1 VESIYEWIDD
11 KQEGKKMGKNIIEE
25 LQESV
30 INYDEEAAVKAAKKV
45 LELGFDPYKAIT
57 DGLAPAIREMGN
69 RFERGE
75 AFLPELIMATD
86 AMNAA
91 VKILEKEISR
101 DKIESTKKGRI
112 ILGTVKGDIHN
123 IGKNI
128 VAIMLGIAGYEVIDL
143 GVDVE
148 PSRFVEEAEKK
159 GAQVI
164 MVSALMTFTALNM
177 KKITEYLEMDGVRNK
192 YKLVF
197 GGGPLTEVWAKEMGA
212 DGYAPDALKAVE
224 LINKLT
230 GK

>member
-1 VESIYEWIDD
+1 
-11 KQEGKKMGKNIIEE
+11 MGQDPMEE
-25 LQESV
+25 LRQSV
-30 INYDEEAAVKAAKKV
+30 INYDEEAAVKAAKRI
-45 LELGFDPYKAIT
+45 LELRMDPYKAIT
-57 DGLAPAIREMGN
+57 EGLTPAIQEMGT

-91 VKILEKEISR
+91 VKILEKEITKER
-101 DKIESTKKGRI
+101 LESTKKGRI
-112 ILGTVKGDIHN
+112 VLGTVKGDIHN

-128 VAIMLGIAGYEVIDL
+128 VAIMLGTAGYEVIDL

-148 PSRFVEEAEKK
+148 PSKFVEEAGKS

-164 MVSALMTFTALNM
+164 MASALMTFTALNM
-177 KKITEYLEMDGVRNK
+177 KKIAEYLQMEGVRNK

-197 GGGPLTEVWAKEMGA
+197 GGGPLTETWAKEMGA

-224 LINKLT
+224 LINKLM
-230 GK
+230 GY

>member
-1 VESIYEWIDD
+1 
-11 KQEGKKMGKNIIEE
+11 MGQDPMEE
-25 LQESV
+25 LRQSV
-30 INYDEEAAVKAAKKV
+30 INYDEEAAVKAAKRI
-45 LELGFDPYKAIT
+45 LELKMDPYKAIT
-57 DGLAPAIREMGN
+57 EGLTPAIQEMGN

-91 VKILEKEISR
+91 VKILEKEITKDR
-101 DKIESTKKGRI
+101 LESTKKGRI
-112 ILGTVKGDIHN
+112 VVGTVKGDIHN

-128 VAIMLGIAGYEVIDL
+128 VAIMLGTAGYEVIDL

-148 PSRFVEEAEKK
+148 PSKFVEEAGKS

-164 MVSALMTFTALNM
+164 MASALMTFTALNM
-177 KKITEYLEMDGVRNK
+177 KKITEYLQMEGVRNK

-197 GGGPLTEVWAKEMGA
+197 GGGPLTETWAKEMGA

-224 LINKLT
+224 LINKLM
-230 GK
+230 GY